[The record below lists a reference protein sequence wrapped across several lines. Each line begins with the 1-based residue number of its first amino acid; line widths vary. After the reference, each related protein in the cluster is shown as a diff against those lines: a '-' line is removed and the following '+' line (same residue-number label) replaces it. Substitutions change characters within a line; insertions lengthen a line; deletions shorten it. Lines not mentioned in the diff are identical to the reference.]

1 MGART
6 ERRKALPERYE
17 VGFLREFDRRTEL
30 YQRLSSIYETILE
43 DVGGAESIA
52 HTRLALIE
60 RFVFLEAV
68 LQELEQ
74 DIAKNPKASEEKLS
88 RWIQG
93 LNSLTGLAKTI
104 GLDRKVK
111 TVNLKAYVRGRR
123 A

>member
-6 ERRKALPERYE
+6 ERRKTLPERYE

-30 YQRLSSIYETILE
+30 YQRLSTIYETILE
-43 DVGGAESIA
+43 DVGGAESVA

-74 DIAKNPKASEEKLS
+74 EIAKNPKASEEKLS

-111 TVNLKAYVRGRR
+111 TVNLKAYVGGKRG
-123 A
+123 